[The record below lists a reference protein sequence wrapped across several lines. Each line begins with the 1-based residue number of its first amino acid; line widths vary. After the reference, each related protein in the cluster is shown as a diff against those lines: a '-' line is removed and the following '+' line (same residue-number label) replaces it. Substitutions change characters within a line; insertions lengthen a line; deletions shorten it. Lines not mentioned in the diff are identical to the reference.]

1 MELEKNKISI
11 NQIVAQKLDTAICEG
26 DCIVPDIKP
35 DIYNIITSSGTVSI
49 YKKEVMDGRVRI
61 DGAIN
66 TYTIYSSEEEGR
78 KEIRSINYVIDFSQV
93 VNIENA
99 KSDEIAEVNT
109 RLRSVEARI
118 VNERKINVKAML
130 DFDIKL
136 FANNSEEFITDIK
149 DMQDLQKLVRTITVN
164 SLLGTAKTKAQV
176 KETISIDGIDNL
188 TEILKVNVDITNK
201 DTKISYNKILAK
213 ADAKLKIM
221 YLTEDNRINTVSA
234 TLPIMGFI
242 DMENISEE
250 NVCDM
255 QYEIR
260 NLVIKPNSMQEHSI
274 YVEAEIEITA
284 SCYETKE
291 INTIED
297 LYSPSRNLSFE
308 QKQIKA
314 MQNKKNF
321 HDVYSIREKQ
331 LLNIGDEKIYD
342 ADVRVNIDN
351 MRIGNDEIE
360 LSGNVSVTFIH
371 SINNMQEIGT
381 TMLEL
386 PVNYRMS
393 CVGIR
398 NDSQVKVDM
407 DIPLQDF
414 TILPG
419 GEVEVK
425 IDIEFFASTG
435 AEIMLNEICD
445 VKEDENNED
454 SGYNMVIYFT
464 KKEDNLWKIAKE
476 FRSTMQNIK
485 ESNGLSQDTLT
496 PGMQLFI
503 TKYVGANC

>member
-35 DIYNIITSSGTVSI
+35 DIYNIISSSGIVTI
-49 YKKEVMDGRVRI
+49 YKKEVMDGKVRI
-61 DGAIN
+61 DGGIN
-66 TYTIYSSEEEGR
+66 TYTIYSSEEDGK
-78 KEIRSINYVIDFSQV
+78 KEIRAINYVIDFSQIE
-93 VNIENA
+93 NIESA
-99 KSDEIAEVNT
+99 KNDQIAEVNT
-109 RLRSVEARI
+109 KLRSVEARI
-118 VNERKINVKAML
+118 VNERKINVKAVL

-136 FANNSEEFITDIK
+136 FANNSEEFITGINDIP
-149 DMQDLQKLVRTITVN
+149 DLQKLERKMTVN
-164 SLLGTAKTKAQV
+164 SMLGCAKTKAQV
-176 KETISIDGIDNL
+176 KETVPIDGVDNL
-188 TEILKVNVDITNK
+188 TEILKVNIDITNK

-213 ADAKLKIM
+213 ADSKLKIL
-221 YLTEDNRINTVSA
+221 YLTEDGRICVVSA

-274 YVEAEIEITA
+274 YIEAEIEITA
-284 SCYETKE
+284 SSYETKE

-321 HDVYSIREKQ
+321 HDVFSIREKQ
-331 LLNIGDEKIYD
+331 LLNIGDEKLYD
-342 ADVRVNIDN
+342 ADVKVNIDN
-351 MRIGNDEIE
+351 MQIGNDEIE
-360 LSGNVSVTFIH
+360 LSGNVNITFMH
-371 SINNMQEIGT
+371 SLNNMTDLGT
-381 TMLEL
+381 TTLEL
-386 PVNYRMS
+386 PINYRMACS
-393 CVGIR
+393 GIR
-398 NDSQVKVDM
+398 ATSQVKIDM
-407 DIPLQDF
+407 SIPLQDF

-419 GEVEVK
+419 GEIDIK
-425 IDIEFFASTG
+425 IDIEFMVDSSI
-435 AEIMLNEICD
+435 EIRLNEISD
-445 VKEDENNED
+445 VKEIESSEN

-485 ESNGLSQDTLT
+485 EGNGLSQDTLT
-496 PGMQLFI
+496 SGMQLFI
-503 TKYVGANC
+503 TKYVGVNC

>member
-35 DIYNIITSSGTVSI
+35 DIYNIISASGIVTI
-49 YKKEVMDGRVRI
+49 YKKEVMDGKVRI
-61 DGAIN
+61 DGGIN
-66 TYTIYSSEEEGR
+66 TYIIYSSEEDGK
-78 KEIRSINYVIDFSQV
+78 KEIRAINYVIDFSQIE
-93 VNIENA
+93 NIENA
-99 KSDEIAEVNT
+99 KADQLAEVNT
-109 RLRSVEARI
+109 SLKSVEARI
-118 VNERKINVKAML
+118 VNERKINVKAIL
-130 DFDIKL
+130 NFDIKL
-136 FANNSEEFITDIK
+136 FANNQEEFVTGINDI
-149 DMQDLQKLVRTITVN
+149 QDLQKLERKVTVN

-176 KETISIDGIDNL
+176 KETIAIDNVDNL
-188 TEILKVNVDITNK
+188 TEILKVNMEITNK

-284 SCYETKE
+284 SSYETKE

-297 LYSPSRNLSFE
+297 LYSPSRNLNFE

-314 MQNKKNF
+314 MQDKKIF

-342 ADVRVNIDN
+342 ADVNVNIDN
-351 MRIGNDEIE
+351 MRIGNDTIE
-360 LSGNVSVTFIH
+360 LSGNVNITFMH
-371 SINNMQEIGT
+371 SLNNMTDLGIT
-381 TMLEL
+381 TLEL
-386 PVNYRMS
+386 PINYKMS
-393 CVGIR
+393 CSGIR
-398 NDSQVKVDM
+398 VESQVKIDM
-407 DIPLQDF
+407 SVPLQDF

-419 GEVEVK
+419 GEVDVK
-425 IDIEFFASTG
+425 IDIEFIVDSSL
-435 AEIMLNEICD
+435 EIRLNEICD
-445 VKEDENNED
+445 VKETENSEN

-485 ESNGLSQDTLT
+485 EGNGLSQDTLT

-503 TKYVGANC
+503 TKYVGVNC